1 MSSPPVSGPKY
12 LLDVN
17 VLIALGIRQHQFHV
31 RVARWVEARQFSS
44 LVTCPI
50 TELGFVRILAQNPA
64 YATDFEQARVQ
75 LARIKQKPEYS
86 IQFMSDDQDV
96 AALPAW
102 VKTGGQTTDG
112 HLLQLA
118 SAHGAVLA
126 TLDAKIPGAFEIP

>member
-1 MSSPPVSGPKY
+1 MSRPKY
-12 LLDVN
+12 LLDGN
-17 VLIALGIRQHQFHV
+17 VLIALGIRQHQFYV
-31 RVARWVEARQFSS
+31 RVATWVEARQFSS
-44 LVTCPI
+44 LITCPI

-64 YATDFEQARVQ
+64 YATDFEQATVQ

-96 AALPAW
+96 AGLPAW

-126 TLDAKIPGAFEIP
+126 TLDAKIPGAFVIP